1 MRPLRSPILEYRIE
15 GALQLLGGVA
25 IGVVAAST
33 RRPVP
38 VALGLLV
45 GAVFFGGV
53 MYVLVYR
60 RYIGDAVRDA
70 RTVPA
75 DAAYESGA
83 VTGRRVAMRALATLL
98 PLLAFAVLLR
108 NPTVLA
114 AIASGNGA
122 VFLVL
127 SRWMEHWQR
136 QQGVQV
142 LREPR
147 YRWRRENKRRGRGV
161 MDAQDFYVARRVG

>member
-15 GALQLLGGVA
+15 GTLQLLGGIA

-33 RRPVP
+33 HRPVP
-38 VALGLLV
+38 VTLGWLV
-45 GAVFFGGV
+45 GAVIFGGV

-60 RYIGDAVRDA
+60 RYIADAVRDA
-70 RTVPA
+70 RAAPA
-75 DAAYESGA
+75 DAAYESGGM
-83 VTGRRVAMRALATLL
+83 TGRRVATRALATLL
-98 PLLAFAVLLR
+98 PLLVLAVLLR
-108 NPTVLA
+108 NPTVVA
-114 AIASGNGA
+114 AILSGNGA
-122 VFLVL
+122 MFLVL

-161 MDAQDFYVARRVG
+161 MDAQDFYLAPL